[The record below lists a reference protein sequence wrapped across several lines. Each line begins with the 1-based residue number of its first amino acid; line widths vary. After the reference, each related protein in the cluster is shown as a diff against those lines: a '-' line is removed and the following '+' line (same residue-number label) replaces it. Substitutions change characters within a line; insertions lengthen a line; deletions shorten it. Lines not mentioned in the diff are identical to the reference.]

1 MNSRIP
7 ALINILGTYAHEGT
21 TNAIPIDK
29 THISTTHQII
39 LFDSKGANV
48 FNIAAD
54 WSFVKSQSNESQTL
68 TIGDDSFTISG
79 ASYYQMCTVIILY

>member
-7 ALINILGTYAHEGT
+7 ALINILRTYAHEGT

-39 LFDSKGANV
+39 LFDAKGANV

-54 WSFVKSQSNESQTL
+54 WSSVRSQSNSSETL
-68 TIGDDSFTISG
+68 TIGDDSVTISG
-79 ASYYQMCTVIILY
+79 TSQYQMLTVIILY